1 MKNKALAFDYLHEAI
16 YNNVNVVDDLPLQ
29 PDFTSEEKEE
39 LSSMLEVIRNLTR
52 NSLDYQS
59 IQQPEASELAKLN
72 LRKQQIEVE
81 NSEKAAEALR
91 SNLENTFQTMMG
103 LKSSIQDVINDAK
116 GAYKYVLW
124 MYVVSFYLGI
134 ALILTSIFFAAQGK
148 TILTIAF
155 GSIGLVDIIGHF
167 IFKPPLELQTSRSNL
182 AQLMVVLTN
191 WFADIMNLNSYLSMK
206 GSQVTLKEVENIS
219 VKQNANT
226 EHMLALIEKYCE
238 PSNLKQEGK
247 LAKEPAL

>member
-1 MKNKALAFDYLHEAI
+1 MENKALAFDYLHEAI

-29 PDFTSEEKEE
+29 PELTPEEKEE
-39 LSSMLEVIRNLTR
+39 LRGMLEVIRNLTK
-52 NSLDYQS
+52 NSLDLQTM
-59 IQQPEASELAKLN
+59 QQPDASELAKLN
-72 LRKQQIEVE
+72 LRKQAIEVE
-81 NSEKAAEALR
+81 NTEKAAQALR
-91 SNLENTFQTMMG
+91 NNMENTFQTMMG

-134 ALILTSIFFAAQGK
+134 VLILAALFFAAQGK
-148 TILTIAF
+148 TILTVAF
-155 GSIGLVDIIGHF
+155 GTIGLADIIGHF
-167 IFKPPLELQTSRSNL
+167 IFKPPLELQSSRSNL

-206 GSQVTLKEVENIS
+206 GSQVTLEDVEKIS
-219 VKQNANT
+219 EKQNANT

-238 PSNLKQEGK
+238 PSNLRHDVELPKK
-247 LAKEPAL
+247 PA